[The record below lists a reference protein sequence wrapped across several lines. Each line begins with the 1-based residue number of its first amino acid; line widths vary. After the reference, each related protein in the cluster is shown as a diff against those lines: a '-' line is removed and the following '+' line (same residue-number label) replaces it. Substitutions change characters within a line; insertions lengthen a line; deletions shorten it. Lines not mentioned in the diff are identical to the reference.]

1 MDKAIIYARVSTKE
15 QAEEGY
21 SLASQIKLL
30 RDYAEKNSLDVV
42 KEFVI
47 PESASGRQ
55 ERKTFKEMMEYCK
68 KRNISHT
75 LCEKV
80 DRITRN
86 LQDAVWIDA
95 WLQNNQERRIHFVK
109 QNLVIHQ
116 NAKSYE
122 KFQWDIYVVLA
133 RQYSN
138 NLSEETKKGL
148 IEKAEEGWY
157 PGPSKRGYITV
168 GDRGHKVWEIDRSV
182 TSEAPFIF
190 KAFTLYAQGGYTI
203 STIQEKL
210 FKEGWTSPSGRKLPR
225 ATIHTVLSDPF
236 YCGKFIWNGKST
248 KGNMTPSFAKRL
260 LPWPNR
266 SSSGN
271 SKTAK

>member
-1 MDKAIIYARVSTKE
+1 MEKAIIYARVSTKE

-30 RDYAEKNSLDVV
+30 RDYADKNSLDVV

-68 KRNISHT
+68 KHGFSHI

-95 WLQNNQERRIHFVK
+95 WLQDNQERRIHFVK
-109 QNLVIHQ
+109 QNLVIPQ
-116 NAKSYE
+116 NATSYE

-148 IEKAEEGWY
+148 IEK
-157 PGPSKRGYITV
+157 
-168 GDRGHKVWEIDRSV
+168 
-182 TSEAPFIF
+182 
-190 KAFTLYAQGGYTI
+190 
-203 STIQEKL
+203 
-210 FKEGWTSPSGRKLPR
+210 
-225 ATIHTVLSDPF
+225 
-236 YCGKFIWNGKST
+236 
-248 KGNMTPSFAKRL
+248 
-260 LPWPNR
+260 
-266 SSSGN
+266 
-271 SKTAK
+271 

>member
-1 MDKAIIYARVSTKE
+1 MLMEKAIIYARVSTKE

-30 RDYAEKNSLDVV
+30 RDYAEKNSLEIV

-68 KRNISHT
+68 KRGISHI

-86 LQDAVWIDA
+86 LQDAVWIDG
-95 WLQNNQERRIHFVK
+95 WLQDNQDRRIHFVK

-148 IEKAEEGWY
+148 LEKAEEGWY
-157 PGPSKRGYITV
+157 PGPTKRGYV
-168 GDRGHKVWEIDRSV
+168 VDMLR
-182 TSEAPFIF
+182 
-190 KAFTLYAQGGYTI
+190 
-203 STIQEKL
+203 
-210 FKEGWTSPSGRKLPR
+210 
-225 ATIHTVLSDPF
+225 
-236 YCGKFIWNGKST
+236 
-248 KGNMTPSFAKRL
+248 
-260 LPWPNR
+260 
-266 SSSGN
+266 
-271 SKTAK
+271 